1 MTDPIQAHSIHG
13 VVSPRS
19 DTQLREVA
27 RELEAS
33 FLAEMLKHSGLGK
46 SRESFGG
53 GAGESQFSSLLL
65 NEQAKAIVQTGG
77 IGLAETIYES
87 LKERENA

>member
-1 MTDPIQAHSIHG
+1 MPDLIQAHSLQRAIPKG
-13 VVSPRS
+13 S
-19 DTQLREVA
+19 DAQLRDVA
-27 RELEAS
+27 HELEAT
-33 FLAEMLKHSGLGK
+33 FLAEMLKHSGLGT

-65 NEQAKAIVQTGG
+65 NEQAKAIVDAGG

-87 LKERENA
+87 LKERTNV